1 MMTPQEIINEIFKL
15 PPSEQEKI
23 AETVLKNREKS
34 EAEKPQMTE
43 EGFIQYLFEKGLIT
57 HIPEGMTDEDDDFEP
72 IEIEGEPLS
81 ETIIRERR

>member
-23 AETVLKNREKS
+23 AETVLQNRENR
-34 EAEKPQMTE
+34 EAEKSQMTE
-43 EGFIQYLFEKGLIT
+43 EEFIQHLFEKGLIT
-57 HIPEGMTDEDDDFEP
+57 HIPEGMTDEDDDFKP
-72 IEIEGEPLS
+72 IEFEGEPLS

>member
-1 MMTPQEIINEIFKL
+1 MMTPQEIIDEIFKL

-34 EAEKPQMTE
+34 EAKMPRMTE
-43 EGFIQYLFEKGLIT
+43 EEFIQYLFEKGLIT
-57 HIPEGMTDEDDDFEP
+57 HIPKGMTDEDDDFEP